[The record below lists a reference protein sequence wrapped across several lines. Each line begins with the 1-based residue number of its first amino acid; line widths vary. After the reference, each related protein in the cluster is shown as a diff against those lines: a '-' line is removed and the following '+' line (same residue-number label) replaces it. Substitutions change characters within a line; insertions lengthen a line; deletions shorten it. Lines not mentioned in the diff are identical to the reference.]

1 MLPKGQ
7 ERVGDR
13 KRLDIEGEAEGRG
26 GRRTR
31 AESSA
36 ESILSFG
43 YCPTFLLSLFVR
55 NNRHG
60 YRRSQQGEGGLVMP
74 HGGRTAVKITGFYS
88 TARCC
93 NQGRAVTPRCLS
105 GFDGTPKNI

>member
-1 MLPKGQ
+1 MLLKGQ

-36 ESILSFG
+36 ESILAFG
-43 YCPTFLLSLFVR
+43 SCPTFLLSLFVR
-55 NNRHG
+55 IAAMAAAD
-60 YRRSQQGEGGLVMP
+60 RS
-74 HGGRTAVKITGFYS
+74 K
-88 TARCC
+88 AR
-93 NQGRAVTPRCLS
+93 AA
-105 GFDGTPKNI
+105 